1 MQRIDFF
8 QLERPIQ
15 ERFVASARG
24 AAPPAPLASF
34 REPVPRSVVLWV
46 AISFLALVGLVLF
59 GAIGYGELDSGF
71 ALQPK
76 GAVPVYA
83 ALGVL
88 AVFAGFRAAALHLHL
103 QSLPYAPAVYL
114 FPSGVIDTRGSNFV
128 VRPLADLRRVTVGS
142 HSLVASFA
150 DGSSYRFKISDRAR
164 GQEIEE
170 LLGRYGARLSP
181 DSAPVSAREIAA
193 WDPLKDNGFSN
204 PFSPSEKMKQSKLR
218 FRLSAPL
225 LAIASGP
232 LLGYGAYTV
241 RNYLAEDALYRS
253 ARSAD
258 NGDAYRAYVAR
269 GGKRSEIEQILL
281 PRSELAQVVEK
292 ADLAAIEAYALPREK
307 SAIWPEI
314 ERALQRALLTELE
327 NVRKQGGRAALR
339 DFQSRYGKHAVIAPA
354 IERAVSEHRAR
365 ALSKFAAE
373 AKPSAE
379 VLDFSDGCW
388 SMPTRTG
395 PRSSSDTSGN
405 WLIRWREP
413 RTSCERVFSSA
424 ARPSL
429 PAQYFDAKRS
439 VKREAELSK
448 LLIAHFARAF
458 PSDLLSLEAAAP
470 LEDASEELPKV
481 TVPTLLVT
489 HRTEMS
495 GAYLST
501 QPRAAY
507 TGIGVLFRVSLQIPD
522 DATPHV
528 YKSSSWYAPALRE
541 IRNGASFESIYEEMA
556 TKAFTKLWKRY
567 LTELFPGFAG

>member
-34 REPVPRSVVLWV
+34 REPVPRSVVLWA
-46 AISFLALVGLVLF
+46 AISVFSMVGLVLF

-71 ALQPK
+71 ALQP
-76 GAVPVYA
+76 GWVMSVYA

-88 AVFAGFRAAALHLHL
+88 AVFAGFRAAALHLHV

-114 FPSGVIDTRGSNFV
+114 FPSGLVDTRGTNFV
-128 VRPLADLRRVTVGS
+128 VRPLADLRRVKVGS
-142 HSLVASFA
+142 QSLVASFA

-181 DSAPVSAREIAA
+181 DSAPISAREIAA

-204 PFSPSEKMKQSKLR
+204 PFSPSEKMKQPKLR
-218 FRLSAPL
+218 FRVIAPL
-225 LAIASGP
+225 VAIASGP
-232 LLGYGAYTV
+232 LLGFGAYAL

-253 ARSAD
+253 ARGAD

-292 ADLAAIEAYALPREK
+292 GELAAIEAYALPREK

-327 NVRKQGGRAALR
+327 NVKKQGSRARLR
-339 DFQSRYGKHAVIAPA
+339 DFQSKYGKHAVIAPA

-379 VLDFSDGCW
+379 VLDFFRRLLVYADTHGPKVELRYQRKLADSVA
-388 SMPTRTG
+388 RTENQL
-395 PRSSSDTSGN
+395 RKS
-405 WLIRWREP
+405 
-413 RTSCERVFSSA
+413 VFFGGE
-424 ARPSL
+424 PSL

-439 VKREAELSK
+439 VQREAELSK
-448 LLIAHFARAF
+448 LLIGQFARAF
-458 PSDLLSLEAAAP
+458 PSDLLSLEPAA
-470 LEDASEELPKV
+470 LFEDAGEELPKV

-556 TKAFTKLWKRY
+556 TKAFTKVWKRY
-567 LTELFPGFAG
+567 LAELFPGFAS

>member
-1 MQRIDFF
+1 
-8 QLERPIQ
+8 
-15 ERFVASARG
+15 
-24 AAPPAPLASF
+24 
-34 REPVPRSVVLWV
+34 VLWAAV
-46 AISFLALVGLVLF
+46 SVLSLVGLVLF

-71 ALQPK
+71 ALQPEW
-76 GAVPVYA
+76 VISVYA

-88 AVFAGFRAAALHLHL
+88 AVFAGFRAAALHLHV

-114 FPSGVIDTRGSNFV
+114 FPSGLVDTRGTNFV
-128 VRPLADLRRVTVGS
+128 VRPLADLRRVKVGS

-150 DGSSYRFKISDRAR
+150 DGSSYRFKIESRAR

-170 LLGRYGARLSP
+170 LLGRYGARLSL
-181 DSAPVSAREIAA
+181 DSAPISAREIAA

-218 FRLSAPL
+218 FRVIAPL
-225 LAIASGP
+225 VAIASGP
-232 LLGYGAYTV
+232 LLGYGAYAV

-258 NGDAYRAYVAR
+258 NGDAYRAYVAH

-292 ADLAAIEAYALPREK
+292 GDLAAIEAYALPREK

-327 NVRKQGGRAALR
+327 NVKKQGSRAALR
-339 DFQSRYGKHAVIAPA
+339 DFQNKYGKHAVIAPA

-379 VLDFSDGCW
+379 VLDFFRRLLVYADTHGPKVELRYQRKLADSVA
-388 SMPTRTG
+388 RTENQL
-395 PRSSSDTSGN
+395 RKS
-405 WLIRWREP
+405 
-413 RTSCERVFSSA
+413 VFFGGE
-424 ARPSL
+424 PSL

-439 VKREAELSK
+439 LQREAELSK

-458 PSDLLSLEAAAP
+458 PADLLSLEAAAP

-528 YKSSSWYAPALRE
+528 YKASSWYAPALRE